1 MMNKNELRL
10 ENIVSSLCSKPG
22 AILENILG
30 LKVGKIKVGFNADL
44 VSVNPHYEIFIDE
57 ELNIQ
62 PTFMCCNPKFNP
74 TISINNER
82 LSNKRV
88 STLPAILGIALIIM
102 SIETKPPHL
111 YADGAIKPVIQ
122 SIKNLAASSGHGNA
136 LFKTYLKNT

>member
-1 MMNKNELRL
+1 MPTGRDIYIHASFIGFDCSPNRNK
-10 ENIVSSLCSKPG
+10 G
-22 AILENILG
+22 
-30 LKVGKIKVGFNADL
+30 
-44 VSVNPHYEIFIDE
+44 IFIDE

-74 TISINNER
+74 TISINRER
-82 LSNKRV
+82 LSKKRV
-88 STLPAILGIALIIM
+88 NTLPAILGIALIIM

-122 SIKNLAASSGHGNA
+122 SIKNLAASSGHGKA